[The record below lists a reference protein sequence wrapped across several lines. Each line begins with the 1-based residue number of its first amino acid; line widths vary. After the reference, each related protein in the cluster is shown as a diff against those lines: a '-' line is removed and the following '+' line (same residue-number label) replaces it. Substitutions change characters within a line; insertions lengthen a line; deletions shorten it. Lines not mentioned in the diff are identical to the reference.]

1 MNNGYIGDVLY
12 MKKKAFFFII
22 LILLHFYLFSE
33 VRVPFELGEDGQI
46 LITVFD
52 EKDQKYIFKF
62 DTATTVNVLF
72 SNGYEKIKVTFDF
85 DIKDELKNYIQENY
99 AYLSDEDLESM
110 ISEYLNASYNFKLG
124 NLRKDNLSFNDTSFV
139 YDSSLYDAIDKK
151 VIDGIIGIN
160 FFKINNNIL
169 IDYNNKNI
177 VIDGALLAGS
187 PVSMSKLEELNMY
200 TIPIKINNIKQNAII
215 DTGAVYFFMRNEY
228 KKSKKYSEK
237 DLLSFIDE
245 GIKSTPILEDKTVK
259 LTIANTTINIIGH
272 FPDANKYAS
281 TKSGYIIAQ
290 KVNLLGYDVFKNHK
304 IQLDFENMEF
314 RIE

>member
-12 MKKKAFFFII
+12 MKNKAYFFMI

-72 SNGYEKIKVTFDF
+72 SIGYEKIKVTFDF

-139 YDSSLYDAIDKK
+139 YDSSLYDVIDKK

-177 VIDGALLAGS
+177 VIDGAVLVGS

-237 DLLSFIDE
+237 DLLFFIDE
-245 GIKSTPILEDKTVK
+245 GIKSTPILEDKAVK

>member
-1 MNNGYIGDVLY
+1 M
-12 MKKKAFFFII
+12 
-22 LILLHFYLFSE
+22 
-33 VRVPFELGEDGQI
+33 
-46 LITVFD
+46 
-52 EKDQKYIFKF
+52 
-62 DTATTVNVLF
+62 NVLF

-139 YDSSLYDAIDKK
+139 YDSSLYDVIDKK

-177 VIDGALLAGS
+177 VIDGAVLVGS

-237 DLLSFIDE
+237 DLLFFIDE
-245 GIKSTPILEDKTVK
+245 GIKSTPILEDKAVK

>member
-1 MNNGYIGDVLY
+1 

-139 YDSSLYDAIDKK
+139 YDSSLYDVIDKK

-177 VIDGALLAGS
+177 VIDGAVLVGS

-237 DLLSFIDE
+237 DLLFFIDE
-245 GIKSTPILEDKTVK
+245 GIKSTPILEDKAVK

-304 IQLDFENMEF
+304 IQLNFENMEF

>member
-139 YDSSLYDAIDKK
+139 YDSSLYDVIDKK

-177 VIDGALLAGS
+177 VIDGAVLVGS

-237 DLLSFIDE
+237 DLLFFIDE
-245 GIKSTPILEDKTVK
+245 GIKSTPILEDKAVK

-304 IQLDFENMEF
+304 IQLNFENMEF

>member
-52 EKDQKYIFKF
+52 EKGQKYIFKF

-139 YDSSLYDAIDKK
+139 YDSSLYDVIDKK

-177 VIDGALLAGS
+177 VIDGAVLVGS

-237 DLLSFIDE
+237 DLLFFIDE
-245 GIKSTPILEDKTVK
+245 GIKSTPILEDKAVK

-304 IQLDFENMEF
+304 IQLNFENMEF